1 MDQRNRVVDGMTEW
15 LQREEN
21 ISSMFS
27 PATLG
32 TRYFKELKLDYLR
45 DLHRQIR
52 QDASKDERMT
62 LRILKGERKQLER
75 SLYPN
80 RLVRLAQSLYSSIRH
95 SLEKR
100 KGIEISQK
108 TGWMMQIVPK
118 DEKKAIRPTQ
128 EKAPRYVKPE
138 MVVKKRTSQDK
149 GLKL

>member
-1 MDQRNRVVDGMTEW
+1 MEQRNRVVDGMQEW

-21 ISSMFS
+21 ISRLFS

-45 DLHRQIR
+45 DLHRQLR

-62 LRILKGERKQLER
+62 LRILKGERKMLEK

-80 RLVRLAQSLYSSIRH
+80 RLIRLAKSIYKTVRQSFQQH
-95 SLEKR
+95 KR
-100 KGIEISQK
+100 ADISQN
-108 TGWMMQIVPK
+108 TRWMMQVVPK
-118 DEKKAIRPTQ
+118 ESKKTDRESQ
-128 EKAPRYVKPE
+128 VKAPRTVKHE